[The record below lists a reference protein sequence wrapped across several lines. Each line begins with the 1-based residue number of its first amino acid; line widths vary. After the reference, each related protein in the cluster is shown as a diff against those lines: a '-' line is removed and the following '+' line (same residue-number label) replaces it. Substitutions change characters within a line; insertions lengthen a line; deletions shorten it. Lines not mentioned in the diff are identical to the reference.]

1 MNISPVNAG
10 SPAVTSAFIKGGN
23 AAELNRPVTQIEKGE
38 RNPESGHEL
47 KPDRSAERA
56 AALNKDVVSVS
67 QDGDTV
73 EVDKAAAEM
82 SAGGIV
88 IDKGNRNEN
97 AAGIGAGDKDKEKDK
112 EKTDEAGRIDE
123 VKVADEAAVPDASK
137 AEMLRRANEE
147 RAERRSEIREEIKE
161 NEEDREAAEIS
172 MTGLSDSRLEQLY
185 REGIVSKQDYD
196 KAVEAKESENGTK
209 QEENEAF
216 SKDMMNGVKAAREN
230 EETETMING
239 AFGPDSKD
247 SKLQK
252 EWVEGMMNVERAE
265 QNAREGSVEVQ
276 IQVATGN

>member
-1 MNISPVNAG
+1 MNISPVNAS
-10 SPAVTSAFIKGGN
+10 SPAVTPNYIRGGSTV
-23 AAELNRPVTQIEKGE
+23 ELNKPVTQAEKADK
-38 RNPESGHEL
+38 NPESAQEL
-47 KPDRSAERA
+47 KTDRSAERA

-67 QDGDTV
+67 EDGDTV
-73 EVDKAAAEM
+73 EVDKAAAEL

-88 IDKGNRNEN
+88 IDKGNKNE
-97 AAGIGAGDKDKEKDK
+97 AVAGAEDKEKD
-112 EKTDEAGRIDE
+112 DE
-123 VKVADEAAVPDASK
+123 VGKVAETETEDTNPLADDSK

-161 NEEDREAAEIS
+161 NEEDREAAEVA

-196 KAVEAKESENGTK
+196 EAVEAKESEIGAK
-209 QEENEAF
+209 QDENEAF
-216 SKDMMNGVKAAREN
+216 SKEMMNGVKAAREN

-239 AFGPDSKD
+239 AFGADSKD

-252 EWVEGMMNVERAE
+252 EWVEGMMNVEQAE

-276 IQVATGN
+276 IQVAAGN

>member
-97 AAGIGAGDKDKEKDK
+97 AAGIGAGDKDKEK
-112 EKTDEAGRIDE
+112 TDEAGRIDE
-123 VKVADEAAVPDASK
+123 VNAADEAAVPDASK

-196 KAVEAKESENGTK
+196 KAVDAKESETGTK

-216 SKDMMNGVKAAREN
+216 SKDMMNGVKATREN
-230 EETETMING
+230 EETETMINS

-252 EWVEGMMNVERAE
+252 EWVEGMMNVEQAE

>member
-1 MNISPVNAG
+1 MNISPVNAS
-10 SPAVTSAFIKGGN
+10 SPAVTPNYIRGGSTV
-23 AAELNRPVTQIEKGE
+23 ELNKPVTQAEKADK
-38 RNPESGHEL
+38 NPESAQEL
-47 KPDRSAERA
+47 KTDRSAERA

-67 QDGDTV
+67 EDGDTV
-73 EVDKAAAEM
+73 EVDKAAAEL

-88 IDKGNRNEN
+88 IDKGNKNE
-97 AAGIGAGDKDKEKDK
+97 AVAGAEDKEKD
-112 EKTDEAGRIDE
+112 DE
-123 VKVADEAAVPDASK
+123 VGKVAETETEDTNPLADDSK

-161 NEEDREAAEIS
+161 NEEDREAAEVA

-196 KAVEAKESENGTK
+196 EAVEAKESEIGAK
-209 QEENEAF
+209 QDENEAF
-216 SKDMMNGVKAAREN
+216 SKEMMNGVKAAREN

-239 AFGPDSKD
+239 AFGADSKD

-252 EWVEGMMNVERAE
+252 EWVEGMMNVEQAE

>member
-97 AAGIGAGDKDKEKDK
+97 AAGIGDGDKDK

-123 VKVADEAAVPDASK
+123 VNTADEAAVPDASK

-196 KAVEAKESENGTK
+196 KAVDAKESETGTK

-216 SKDMMNGVKAAREN
+216 SKDMMNGVKATREN
-230 EETETMING
+230 EETETMINS

-252 EWVEGMMNVERAE
+252 EWVEGMMNVEQAE

>member
-73 EVDKAAAEM
+73 EVDKAATEM

-97 AAGIGAGDKDKEKDK
+97 AAGIGAGDKDKEK
-112 EKTDEAGRIDE
+112 TDEAGRIDE
-123 VKVADEAAVPDASK
+123 VNTADEAAVPDASK

-196 KAVEAKESENGTK
+196 KAVDAKESETGTK

-216 SKDMMNGVKAAREN
+216 SKDMMNGVKATREN
-230 EETETMING
+230 EETETMINS

-252 EWVEGMMNVERAE
+252 EWVEGMMNVEQAE

>member
-97 AAGIGAGDKDKEKDK
+97 AAGIGAGDIDKDK

-123 VKVADEAAVPDASK
+123 VNAADEAAVPDASK

>member
-97 AAGIGAGDKDKEKDK
+97 AAGIGAGDKDKEK
-112 EKTDEAGRIDE
+112 TDEAGRIDE
-123 VKVADEAAVPDASK
+123 VKTADEAAVPDASK

-230 EETETMING
+230 EETETMINS
-239 AFGPDSKD
+239 AFGSDSKD
-247 SKLQK
+247 
-252 EWVEGMMNVERAE
+252 
-265 QNAREGSVEVQ
+265 
-276 IQVATGN
+276 

>member
-10 SPAVTSAFIKGGN
+10 SPAVTSAFVKGGN

-38 RNPESGHEL
+38 RKPESGHEL

-88 IDKGNRNEN
+88 IDKGNINEN
-97 AAGIGAGDKDKEKDK
+97 AAGIGAGDKDKEKNDG
-112 EKTDEAGRIDE
+112 AGRIDE
-123 VKVADEAAVPDASK
+123 VKKADEAAVPDASK

-230 EETETMING
+230 EETETMINS

-252 EWVEGMMNVERAE
+252 EWVEGMMNVEQAE

>member
-97 AAGIGAGDKDKEKDK
+97 AAGIGDGDKDK

-123 VKVADEAAVPDASK
+123 VNTADEAAVPDASK

-196 KAVEAKESENGTK
+196 KAVDAKESETGTK

-230 EETETMING
+230 EETETMINS

-252 EWVEGMMNVERAE
+252 EWVEGMMNVEQAE

>member
-1 MNISPVNAG
+1 MNISPINAS
-10 SPAVTSAFIKGGN
+10 SPAVTPTFIKGSN
-23 AAELNRPVTQIEKGE
+23 SVELNKPVVQAEKQE
-38 RNPESGHEL
+38 KNPESGREL
-47 KPDRSAERA
+47 KADKSAERA

-67 QDGDTV
+67 EDGDTV
-73 EVDKAAAEM
+73 EVDKAAAEL

-88 IDKGNRNEN
+88 IDKGNKNEAVTGTEDEKKTEEAGKVATVN
-97 AAGIGAGDKDKEKDK
+97 AAEDSQASDDD
-112 EKTDEAGRIDE
+112 
-123 VKVADEAAVPDASK
+123 SK

-161 NEEDREAAEIS
+161 NEEDREAAEVS

-196 KAVEAKESENGTK
+196 KAVESKESEIGAK
-209 QEENEAF
+209 QDENEAF
-216 SKDMMNGVKAAREN
+216 SKDMMNGVKAAKEN

-252 EWVEGMMNVERAE
+252 EWVDGMMNVEQAE